1 MVHIK
6 QTCSNWSFLRAVYGS
21 ELNHCSK
28 IFCQI
33 HKLSKTKPSMKAESP
48 RMQKQLL
55 IHEISKIVLN
65 NLMITINVS
74 ICRYEEHL
82 YIFIMHQKLS
92 NATII
97 AFPENCLFR
106 ELLSWSPHV
115 VAFCG
120 DCAFLIHSQPFLHSH
135 LSDIFVIFK
144 AAFFKNARNAASR
157 NLAIWKQLRKMP
169 MVVPETL

>member
-1 MVHIK
+1 MSSAFFHM
-6 QTCSNWSFLRAVYGS
+6 WS
-21 ELNHCSK
+21 
-28 IFCQI
+28 
-33 HKLSKTKPSMKAESP
+33 
-48 RMQKQLL
+48 L
-55 IHEISKIVLN
+55 IGTWSKIVLS

-82 YIFIMHQKLS
+82 HIFIMQQKLS

-120 DCAFLIHSQPFLHSH
+120 DWAFLIHSQPFLHSH

-157 NLAIWKQLRKMP
+157 NLAIRKQLRKMP
-169 MVVPETL
+169 MVVPETCIKYLQNIKVWVKIRKIILFGFISSEVPGMHLVTD